1 MLGWGAAVHVHRLNH
16 WRPGNGSVK
25 VLTGAT
31 SALVTPSASLTMS
44 TAGATS
50 ATTAVVVAIGMNNPV
65 ELCVG
70 LIPVRERRATGTD

>member
-1 MLGWGAAVHVHRLNH
+1 MLWWGAAVHVHRLNH
-16 WRPGNGSVK
+16 RPGNGSVK

-31 SALVTPSASLTMS
+31 SALVTPSTSLTMS
-44 TAGATS
+44 TAGATP
-50 ATTAVVVAIGMNNPV
+50 AATAVVVAIGMNNPV